1 MLIWKNQLT
10 AFLITF
16 YRPQIEDQCKDQQG
30 SQLRQQFGKSA
41 ATEIDGTHY
50 LYKIAQRID
59 ARNPLRPL
67 RHTVD
72 RGEKTT
78 HQNKDKHEEPHD
90 KHGLLQRGRMIG
102 YDQPEP
108 RHHR

>member
-59 ARNPLRPL
+59 TRNPLRPL
-67 RHTVD
+67 RHTV
-72 RGEKTT
+72 
-78 HQNKDKHEEPHD
+78 
-90 KHGLLQRGRMIG
+90 IG
-102 YDQPEP
+102 VKRPLIRIRISMKNHMTNMACCNVVE
-108 RHHR
+108 